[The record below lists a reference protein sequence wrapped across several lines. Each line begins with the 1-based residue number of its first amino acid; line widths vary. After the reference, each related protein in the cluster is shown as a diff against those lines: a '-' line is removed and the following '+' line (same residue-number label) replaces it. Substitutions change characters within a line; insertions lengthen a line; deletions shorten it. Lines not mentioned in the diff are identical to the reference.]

1 VAGKLQIV
9 VGALILASA
18 FATGEARAGVFAG
31 GPEAT
36 FVTTEREILGFE
48 LSDSGSRN
56 PMVSAGTTILV
67 PNGWRASLFVSH
79 FKPQASPYEDIARI
93 RPSTFVGARL
103 SHSLTQTV
111 RVSLDVFNIF
121 DRKAADFDYF
131 ANLRGAPSI
140 DTENFMFSP
149 GEPRGFRLGLRKTF

>member
-9 VGALILASA
+9 VGALLVASA
-18 FATGEARAGVFAG
+18 FATGEAHAGVFAG

-36 FVTTEREILGFE
+36 FVTSEREILGFE
-48 LSDSGSRN
+48 WGDSARSGATQ
-56 PMVSAGTTILV
+56 SAGATVMV

-79 FKPQASPYEDIARI
+79 LKAQPSLYEDLARI

-103 SHSLTQTV
+103 SRPLSKTL
-111 RVSLDVFNIF
+111 RLSFDAFNIF
-121 DRKAADFDYF
+121 DRKSADFDYF
-131 ANLRGAPSI
+131 ANLRGAPSF

-149 GEPRGFRLGLRKTF
+149 GEPRGFRLGIRKTF